1 MIDEQDEHSL
11 SLDARA
17 AVHAVLH
24 AARNARPQM
33 AAALH
38 QLENESVITP
48 GMDSAMREIVTAV
61 RAMYSVEVGGYELSN
76 NALLEAMAALSAA
89 LTVMQKEITQHD
101 SVQEATERVALTL
114 AMLYPAQQ
122 SLKHAESIEKAMRAP
137 PRLSDDAVALPL
149 STPRRR
155 SATVSDARVPM
166 ELAFQSHTPDGSER
180 RVSPRAEVEVDIGF
194 QSETNFFVGVAGDLS
209 DGGIF
214 IATAEL
220 LPIGTDLTIAMVLP
234 GGHHITAHGKVAW
247 TRTPTPGM
255 KSVPG
260 MGVRF
265 EALSRED
272 GRIVPMFLHR
282 REPLRVK

>member
-1 MIDEQDEHSL
+1 MIGEEDEHSL

-48 GMDSAMREIVTAV
+48 GMDSAMRDIVTAV

-76 NALLEAMAALSAA
+76 NALVNAMASLSAA
-89 LTVMQKEITQHD
+89 LVVMQKEVTQHD

-122 SLKHAESIEKAMRAP
+122 SLKHAQNVEQAMRVN
-137 PRLSDDAVALPL
+137 RSSDEAHAIPL

-155 SATVSDARVPM
+155 SATVSDARIPADLVYP
-166 ELAFQSHTPDGSER
+166 TPTAPGSER

-194 QSETNFFVGVAGDLS
+194 QSDTNFFVGVAGDLS

-214 IATAEL
+214 IATNEV
-220 LPIGTDLTIAMVLP
+220 LPIGTELTIAMVLP
-234 GGHHITAHGKVAW
+234 GGHHITAHGKVSW
-247 TRTPTPGM
+247 TKRGDGTKGAIA
-255 KSVPG
+255 G
-260 MGVRF
+260 MGVCF
-265 EALSRED
+265 SELSKTDARVV
-272 GRIVPMFLHR
+272 GMFLHR
-282 REPLRVK
+282 REPLRVKS